1 MVLHL
6 ADEVRFL
13 VAPVLAG
20 AAVGGEDE
28 PVRVR
33 VDDFMDVVA
42 PPVAFLLL
50 VLFLRLVAVEG
61 DQRHAQLIHDLDGG
75 REIPLAVQALEAGF
89 QIDNGDDALVQ
100 KRPDARPPFALKL
113 LARIFDL
120 DGLLGAGGD
129 VRGDEYRQKNPPCG
143 TERHGVELPA
153 NMRPISRG
161 IL

>member
-1 MVLHL
+1 MAEVELAHDRVLAATDMVLHL

-61 DQRHAQLIHDLDGG
+61 DQRHAQLILSLIH
-75 REIPLAVQALEAGF
+75 I
-89 QIDNGDDALVQ
+89 
-100 KRPDARPPFALKL
+100 
-113 LARIFDL
+113 
-120 DGLLGAGGD
+120 
-129 VRGDEYRQKNPPCG
+129 
-143 TERHGVELPA
+143 
-153 NMRPISRG
+153 
-161 IL
+161 